1 MYLYEEG
8 SMLWDTGRR
17 YADNALIGYTNGNG
31 LIHIESQG
39 DYRPDGK
46 QQASGDYNVFQRKQ
60 EEIQKTTLDGAIFHK

>member
-39 DYRPDGK
+39 EYRPDEK
-46 QQASGDYNVFQRKQ
+46 QQTTGDYNVFHSKQ
-60 EEIQKTTLDGAIFHK
+60 GRIHG